1 MTGSKVA
8 RFLTVALLIILL
20 VSLAIV
26 GGLALFGQ
34 GARSK
39 VAASLFQKSVQP
51 VATVLLTAL
60 YYWSEYLKPGKASF
74 AVAES
79 GSEARSGAVSS
90 AAPQINLSVNNI
102 QNVPSPPVPINI
114 DELAVNVAK
123 KIAENRETTAA
134 SVVAEKFVLV
144 DAEGKQRA
152 QLGLSGS
159 GAAGLWAFDT
169 EGRQRLWVGVG
180 DKQEPILSLISR
192 SGVTRLGIVDTE
204 TVCGIVIKRNDG
216 KSLMNIIANSTESHP
231 VSGIVLYDPSNEQ
244 SMSAIVQGR
253 LTPGILFYKD
263 KDGKTVWAYP
273 PLRVGV

>member
-34 GARSK
+34 GAQSK

-60 YYWSEYLKPGKASF
+60 YYWSEYLKPERNSF

-90 AAPQINLSVNNI
+90 ASPQIHFSVNNI
-102 QNVPSPPVPINI
+102 QNVPSPPIPINI
-114 DELAVNVAK
+114 EDLAVNVAK
-123 KIAENRETTAA
+123 KIAENREITAT
-134 SVVAEKFVLV
+134 SVVAEKFILV

-152 QLGLSGS
+152 VLGLSGS

-169 EGRQRLWVGVG
+169 DGRQRLWVGVG
-180 DKQEPILSLISR
+180 DQQEPVLSLTSR
-192 SGVTRLGIVDTE
+192 GGVTRLGIVDTE
-204 TVCGIVIKRNDG
+204 TVCGMVIKTNDG
-216 KSLMNIIANSTESHP
+216 KPLVNIIGNSTESNP
-231 VSGIVLYDPSNEQ
+231 MSGIVLYDPSDEQ
-244 SMSAIVQGR
+244 SMSVFFQGR
-253 LTPGILFYKD
+253 STQGILFYKD